1 MSAAISPTAGVEV
14 SDRTVSRFDGIQVLR
29 FVASAM
35 VLVAHATIYVHERM
49 NKTLPIWDHGGY
61 GVDIF
66 FVISGF
72 VIVLAARTKRGTGW
86 IGWQEFIA
94 KRFVRIFPLYWFATL
109 LNLAI
114 LLALPSVVLHSS
126 FAWSEVVQWMLLIP
140 TFNENG
146 RIEPLVGVGWTLYFE
161 MFFYLTF
168 AMVLFARKNP
178 LIYLTPLLL
187 LIAAVGYFIPEKRY
201 AFLIYFNPLIL
212 DFVFGM
218 GIARLAEK
226 DLLPSRLGIP
236 LALLGFALLFMST
249 ASLEYFHVVAR
260 CVICAMIVAG
270 FAASEGFWRRVA
282 DRNLLLLGAASYS
295 LYLIHPIVGP
305 AVPAVLVKLGIFSV
319 PLAILGSISAS
330 IVVAVVLH
338 LYLEQP
344 ILDFLNQLV
353 RKGLARQSSA
363 VSAPP

>member
-1 MSAAISPTAGVEV
+1 MNAMPF
-14 SDRTVSRFDGIQVLR
+14 SRFDGIQVLR

-49 NKTLPIWDHGGY
+49 NKAVPIWDHGGY

-72 VIVLAARTKRGTGW
+72 VIVLAARSRQGVGW
-86 IGWQEFIA
+86 IDWQEFIV

-126 FAWSEVVQWMLLIP
+126 FAWSEVAQWMLLIP

-161 MFFYLTF
+161 MFFYLMF
-168 AMVLFARKNP
+168 AAALFARKNP
-178 LIYLTPLLL
+178 FIYLSPI
-187 LIAAVGYFIPEKRY
+187 LIAIAAIGYFIPEKKY
-201 AFLIYFNPLIL
+201 ALLIYFNPLIL

-226 DLLPSRLGIP
+226 GLLPVKLGIP
-236 LALLGFALLFMST
+236 LAILGFILLLAST

-260 CVICAMIVAG
+260 CVFCAMIVAG
-270 FAASEGFWRRVA
+270 FAASESFWRRVA
-282 DRNLLLLGAASYS
+282 GRNLLLLGAASYS
-295 LYLIHPIVGP
+295 LYLIHPIIGP
-305 AVPAVLVKLGIFSV
+305 AAPVVLVKIGV
-319 PLAILGSISAS
+319 VNTPLAVAGSISAS
-330 IVVAVVLH
+330 IFVAVLLH
-338 LYLEQP
+338 VYLERP
-344 ILDFLNQLV
+344 ILGFLNQRL
-353 RKGLARQSSA
+353 RSTLAQRSPSA
-363 VSAPP
+363 HVAE